1 MRSIA
6 VCRKRRFADAT
17 GSGDRRGSHGRH
29 EDGRRRE
36 PDRHIAERI
45 FDLDGLAEMGDHAG
59 DLSPHASVLMN
70 VMPAC
75 VLLVCVW
82 SSRVGR
88 IVGDRHSAAAAVRS
102 TSGCARIG
110 PCRPGSLQVP
120 NLLQRSRLRPGRAVD
135 LAVGPPAEEVQP
147 DEVSASGVRWL
158 YLEKPRE
165 GDREWLQREFG
176 FHALDIEDVASR
188 NQRPKLDAY
197 DDYLFIV
204 LHFPVFDKPSGRLLT
219 AELDLFVGPDYLI
232 TLPDQNLPPLA
243 AMFER
248 YRERDEVREATFS
261 KGTGYLLYRI
271 VDTCVDASFPM
282 LRKLGAKLD
291 ELEDDIFEGR
301 SDKIVQDISNAKQ
314 EIINFRRVVRPM
326 RAVLR
331 DLERTKQRYLAEDL
345 DIYFDDITDAA
356 ERIWDVLENYK
367 EVAEALEDSNES
379 VLSHRL
385 NESLRVLTAFS
396 VALLPLTLLASIF
409 GMNFDL
415 PGEEGLGEFWLVI
428 VLMGT
433 ILLGVLLFFRRRG
446 YL

>member
-1 MRSIA
+1 M
-6 VCRKRRFADAT
+6 
-17 GSGDRRGSHGRH
+17 
-29 EDGRRRE
+29 
-36 PDRHIAERI
+36 
-45 FDLDGLAEMGDHAG
+45 
-59 DLSPHASVLMN
+59 
-70 VMPAC
+70 
-75 VLLVCVW
+75 
-82 SSRVGR
+82 
-88 IVGDRHSAAAAVRS
+88 
-102 TSGCARIG
+102 
-110 PCRPGSLQVP
+110 P

-135 LAVGPPAEEVQP
+135 IAVGPPAEEVHP
-147 DEVSASGVRWL
+147 DELSAAGVRWL

-165 GDREWLQREFG
+165 DEREWLQREFG
-176 FHALDIEDVASR
+176 FHSLDIEDVASR

-204 LHFPVFDKPSGRLLT
+204 LHFPVFDKLSGRLLT

-291 ELEDDIFEGR
+291 ELEDDIFEGK
-301 SDKIVQDISNAKQ
+301 SDVIVQELSNAKQ

-331 DLERTKQRYLAEDL
+331 DLERTKQRYLADDL

-367 EVAEALEDSNES
+367 EVAEALEGTNES

-385 NESLRVLTAFS
+385 NANLSVLTALS
-396 VALLPLTLLASIF
+396 VLLLPAHARR
-409 GMNFDL
+409 
-415 PGEEGLGEFWLVI
+415 EHLGHERRAARRRVDC
-428 VLMGT
+428 
-433 ILLGVLLFFRRRG
+433 GVLAPRGGDDPVRRRRG
-446 YL
+446 PLHAAARLALGRADPAIGRFDGRARSTPP